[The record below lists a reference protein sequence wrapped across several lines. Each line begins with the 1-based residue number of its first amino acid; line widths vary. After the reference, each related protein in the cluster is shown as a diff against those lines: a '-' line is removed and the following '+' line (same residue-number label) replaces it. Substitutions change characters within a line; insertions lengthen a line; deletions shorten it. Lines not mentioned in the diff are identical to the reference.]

1 VGAGTDLRYV
11 EFFGGFG
18 CLGTGDFGKGVG
30 GTGEDTVF
38 LGTEGDESDAG
49 TDFALNRRLELSLK
63 GTVYCK
69 AGIRG

>member
-1 VGAGTDLRYV
+1 MRYV
-11 EFFGGFG
+11 EFFGGFS

-30 GTGEDTVF
+30 GIGEDTVF